1 MIHIWG
7 RLSSLNVRKVVWA
20 AQEVGVPFERTDAG
34 MAFGV
39 VNTPAYRSMNPNG
52 VVPTLQD
59 GELVLWESNAMVR
72 YLCAKYG
79 APTLAAARA
88 ALPPEG
94 APPGLGRPG
103 AAAADATAAPNT
115 LYPQDLAHRFDAER
129 WMDWQQTTLNPAGG
143 KAFVQWF
150 RTPAAQRDLAVI
162 AQSVAATEPLL
173 HLLDAHLQD
182 QAFMAGEAFTMA
194 DIPVACEIHR
204 WFGLPQARPSL
215 PHLERWFARIL
226 ARPAT
231 RGVLDLPLS

>member
-20 AQEVGVPFERTDAG
+20 AQEVGVPFARTDAG

-39 VNTPAYRSMNPNG
+39 VNTPAYRTMNPNG

-79 APTLAAARA
+79 APTL
-88 ALPPEG
+88 
-94 APPGLGRPG
+94 
-103 AAAADATAAPNT
+103 
-115 LYPQDLAHRFDAER
+115 YPQGLAHRFDAER

-150 RTPAAQRDLAVI
+150 RTPAAQRDQTVI

-173 HLLDAHLQD
+173 HLLNAHLQD
-182 QAFMAGEAFTMA
+182 QAFMAGAAFTMA
-194 DIPVACEIHR
+194 DIPIACEIHR
-204 WFGLPQARPSL
+204 WFGLPQARPAL
-215 PHLERWFARIL
+215 PHLERWYTAVL

-231 RGVLDLPLS
+231 CGVLDQPLS